1 MYDGLW
7 ELLQKAKRDETVR
20 KRIIETKK
28 EKDPQLALCELS
40 TELGCPFTVGDM
52 FEQGEEFLSNVSVGC
67 RGVCE
72 PFDGWGD
79 AYGQF
84 FASLEGLE
92 K

>member
-7 ELLQKAKRDETVR
+7 ELLEKAKKDHSLRN
-20 KRIIETKK
+20 RIMETK
-28 EKDPQLALCELS
+28 EAKDPALALCELS
-40 TELGCPFTVGDM
+40 TELGCPFTVGQIY
-52 FEQGEEFLSNVSVGC
+52 EQGEGFLSDLSVGC

-72 PFDGWGD
+72 PDKGRGD
-79 AYGQF
+79 VYGQF